1 MVVSENQLETLEIV
15 DSVFK
20 AKSKLQMRHRTEEL
34 KGLGWKARALPVPGV
49 PKKEVDMLVCFV
61 VTVTT
66 YLA

>member
-61 VTVTT
+61 VTVTK

>member
-1 MVVSENQLETLEIV
+1 MDVSENQLETLGMV
-15 DSVFK
+15 GSVFK

-34 KGLGWKARALPVPGV
+34 KGLGWKAKALPMPGV

-61 VTVTT
+61 VTMTK

>member
-20 AKSKLQMRHRTEEL
+20 AKSKLQMRHGTEEL

-49 PKKEVDMLVCFV
+49 PKKEVDMLVCSV
-61 VTVTT
+61 VTVTK